1 MLNGILVVDKP
12 TDWTSFDVVAKL
24 RGVLN
29 TRKIG
34 HSGTLDPMATG
45 VLPLF
50 VGLSARAVDM
60 QKNNTKRYTAAVK
73 FGQSTDTGDITGT
86 TLCKS
91 DKLITAAE
99 LCEAL
104 PHFLGRQQQ
113 IPPMYSAVKV
123 NGQPLYKLARKGIEI
138 DRKPR
143 EIQIFEINFL
153 GGGNNEYV
161 LDVLCSKGTYIRTLL
176 QDIGERLQCPAV
188 MTALRR
194 TQNGDYN
201 IKNAYTLEEI
211 YAAKEKGEL
220 QKLLL
225 SVDTVFA
232 DLPKITA
239 TPAQEKRL
247 HNGAGFTLCAPDG
260 EYRVYREQ
268 NEEFLGVAAVQN
280 GECRVKKLF
289 TENPYA

>member
-60 QKNNTKRYTAAVK
+60 QKNNTKRYTATVK
-73 FGQSTDTGDITGT
+73 FGISTDTGDITGNV
-86 TLCKS
+86 LCKS
-91 DKLITAAE
+91 DKLVTETE
-99 LCEAL
+99 LRGVL
-104 PHFLGRQQQ
+104 PSFLGSQNQ

-143 EIQIFEINFL
+143 RIEIFEINFL
-153 GGGNNEYV
+153 GGGENEYV
-161 LDVLCSKGTYIRTLL
+161 LDILCSKGTYIRTLL
-176 QDIGERLQCPAV
+176 QDIGEKLGCPAV

-194 TQNGDYN
+194 TQNGDYD

-232 DLPKITA
+232 DLPKVQV

-247 HNGAGFTLCAPDG
+247 HNGAGFSLDMPNG
-260 EYRVYREQ
+260 EYRVYGEQ
-268 NEEFLGVAAVQN
+268 NQKFLGVAAVQD
-280 GECRVKKLF
+280 GACRVKKLF